1 MGMTFDEICNHLE
14 SYGCALN
21 AVRSEGAQGYSVSIC
36 DHAPFGFVSDGR
48 MRFYKDS
55 RNMDIVEFGTL
66 CSRKEI
72 RRFKKT
78 VHHCIGSQLIDSR
91 GLRKGFEWLMW
102 DLLPHPLNEIVL
114 GIIAVLCGVYIPHGD
129 TVAMV
134 LFFGIM
140 LLSVI
145 AWPWMAV
152 VWVVLFIIAFMYM
165 IR

>member
-1 MGMTFDEICNHLE
+1 
-14 SYGCALN
+14 
-21 AVRSEGAQGYSVSIC
+21 
-36 DHAPFGFVSDGR
+36 

-91 GLRKGFEWLMW
+91 GLRKGFEWLVW

-114 GIIAVLCGVYIPHGD
+114 GIVAVLCGVYIPYGD

>member
-1 MGMTFDEICNHLE
+1 MGMTFEKICDYLE

-21 AVRSEGAQGYSVSIC
+21 AVRSEGIQGYSVSIW
-36 DHAPFGFVSDGR
+36 DSAPFGFVSDGL

-66 CSRKEI
+66 DSRKAI
-72 RRFKKT
+72 RKFKKT

-91 GLRKGFEWLMW
+91 GLRKVFEWLVW

-114 GIIAVLCGVYIPHGD
+114 GIVAVLCGVDIPHGD
-129 TVAMV
+129 IIGRI

-140 LLSVI
+140 LLSTIV
-145 AWPWMAV
+145 WPWMAG
-152 VWVVLFIIAFMYM
+152 VWAALFVIGVMSI
-165 IR
+165 